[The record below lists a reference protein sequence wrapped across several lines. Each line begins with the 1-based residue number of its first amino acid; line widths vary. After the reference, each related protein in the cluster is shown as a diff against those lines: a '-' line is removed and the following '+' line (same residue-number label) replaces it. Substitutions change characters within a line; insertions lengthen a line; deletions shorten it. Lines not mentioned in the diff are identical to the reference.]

1 MPLFEVQTP
10 EGKKFRVEAP
20 EGATQE
26 DAIRYIQQ
34 QQQPQQQPQR
44 RARSPFDVGATT
56 QKEGTAGFFEAIKG
70 GTKNILSSSQTAAEA
85 PFISGEEAA
94 TRGLE
99 RQEGRTERPGFSL
112 DEITKTYK
120 EDGLFSAA
128 GETLSQIPGA
138 VGEQLPFLGAMFAG
152 AKAGRIAGPYG
163 MLAGSLL
170 APFLVASGS
179 AMERKASEQV
189 KKGDKVDIN
198 ELGAYGTGLAS
209 AALERI
215 GTGLSGLSK
224 IMGINF
230 LKDAG
235 AETAEQIARR
245 GIAATLAKGGVKL
258 VRAEVPTE
266 IGQQALERYYAG
278 LSLTDKEAQ
287 KEYAEAAAGA
297 TILAPLG
304 MAGSAYQR
312 KQATSIVRQK
322 EEAIQKALAR
332 DKQAKEADIKAREEA
347 QKLSVE
353 EAAQERRNLEQIQ
366 KQKKE
371 IVESHLKQ
379 ARESEIPIRTLQ
391 ELIDDLT
398 NLGQTN
404 PKTGLPLRKNRPL
417 SKKELE
423 QKKADFKAALAAP
436 SGFIVPGLREDID
449 PETGQP
455 TFIERELTAAE
466 AMNIPIEEA
475 PARGPIVDGRKPVT
489 KEMFTDKKEG
499 FGIGHTAK
507 VIKETEGLD
516 PLNAEDNVKI
526 RTAIEA
532 HLQKNGVED
541 DAPSSIKLRNYL
553 ENELPTLEQL
563 ENERYA
569 ANFFDPSAGTGNE
582 VLGEPLGRADAA
594 LLNVSEP
601 GPVPE
606 IPDDLRRDYADALDS
621 DLALEERR
629 ALEDKLAE
637 EEIVRQ
643 ELALAQNSAKKEVT
657 KAKSLQNTLNKI
669 GINRDDILDITGE
682 TKPSKAGYGPGFR
695 VGAPSLIDT
704 IEDGRLNEFLPPELR
719 IDYVE
724 GAPPMD
730 ASAAYE
736 YITDLIRSDTRN
748 VKPYELNAQL
758 ALIDVQLGEATG
770 TIVDING
777 ESIPQALIDAYK
789 SRKSDSS
796 NYYQELEKY
805 TGADFKDKTLSDIEN
820 LLEEYVKSQPQDIRY
835 VVFGKVKG
843 TNVETV
849 WQEQVGSRQR
859 AEDIAR
865 NLEQQGKATNTRIQ
879 EYDLKLGPMGIPQS
893 KAQPAAT
900 PKQEQSR
907 EEYLRELNFYLN
919 NRIDG
924 GIYAPYAE
932 SVFQMYERLGM
943 PQTEMSLKGA
953 PKTAQQAAELK
964 KGAQDDVQES
974 RDDTQLAD
982 IESRLAQA
990 EFEVQSYLNQEP
1002 NRKIPSYIAN
1012 RVRALRKEKA
1022 DYLATQESR
1031 ADTEGT
1037 GQVYYRGTSE
1047 KFDDVGG
1054 TGGVIYLSPNRAEA
1068 EQVGGSIVT
1077 PYRLK
1082 VKNTFDINNKA
1093 HLKKVL
1099 AELSN
1104 EKSTFFK
1111 GRSYKNSQREIF
1123 KQALEDNPNLDF
1135 APYEII
1141 EEFAEEIEGAGFDSF
1156 FVQEQTGFATGAKNI
1171 GVFNASLLEPTQES
1185 RADTEGTGQTT
1196 ETVTAELVQEFG
1208 PNVSAAVKK
1217 GTLVIVDNVSQL
1229 PSTVQLSPTANGA
1242 FDKASGVS
1250 YLIANRIQKGRARRV
1265 LLHEI
1270 GEHYGLEGML
1280 GKDYTRTLNRLKTLK
1295 DTDKTIGRIWESVT
1309 RLYPD
1314 LEVGSTPFLQEVMAK
1329 VGEDA
1334 PKNSLFRRV
1343 VGLVKEFLRKLGLVN
1358 VDKLTT
1364 ADLQD
1369 MVLHSLRTSLAQTT
1383 QSAARGTAAVQMS
1396 KEELKTIAGWS
1407 KTRQNM
1413 FFNSPAFDN
1422 ENAWD
1427 NTFGMHFVTMMS
1439 PQQFLDLATPISTK
1453 ELDAKIDRSFN
1464 TEKGKSGLKDKL
1476 LKWDSELSRK
1486 SAAAGLGSQPFLSIR
1501 DSKIVGHEGR
1511 HRARALQRLG
1521 IKQFPVVLTAKG
1533 SIFDT
1538 NNIDLSFDSLEVTP
1552 EVGVGKTTIGRM
1564 VGISKNNRPELEAM
1578 VSPSVNPDMSQ
1589 DIQFSVPDGYEST
1602 GIFAPPSSATSKNL
1616 FEKFVDTFE
1625 SFKNNPTG
1633 SLGDIYVKGR
1643 ITLASSISGV
1653 EEKLGESWQQAIQ
1666 QANNEKVRADVVLN
1680 QALASNVMAT
1690 EAAERGRVD
1699 ILPNGLGKVIDDE
1712 NNINRLLEIR
1722 NEIASSSSPEVAR
1735 HVVQAYLIAR
1745 RYELELKLIED
1756 KKRTSVN
1763 LRERLS
1769 KLKKEAK
1776 SQKGGDLKETE
1787 KIIRRYEKAL
1797 ARAINYVETRYVSPD
1812 QEAAIAPAL
1821 AEVNRHPQLKE
1832 LDSVLEGVNI
1842 NRINMMEK
1850 SGIYSKDQADEY
1862 RAMGAA
1868 YVPLFRDM
1876 NDLEAVHGTAA
1887 KQFFNGFADV
1897 GKEYG
1902 FSGSDKVV
1910 DDVVGNLLRQNFFA
1924 VNAALRN
1931 NANRVTAEALG
1942 RRDKEG
1948 EGEVIYYERIPEGN
1962 EGYTSVPVFIDG
1974 ERFFV
1979 DYGDPDIA
1987 IAIQGAL
1994 PVYTGM
2000 IEAFGKAAK
2009 YFRLGI
2015 TANPVFQAY
2024 QVGNDAIGA
2033 ALYSGVREPF
2043 ALSKR
2048 IVEGFAKDLAGDT
2061 AAIDR
2066 QMRELGIAGGFGN
2079 TAAELQLS
2087 ASRKLGVENSTKVQ
2101 NLLEKADSFASKS
2114 DLAQRRGIFEQT
2126 LIETGGTVQADGSII
2141 GGNEVLAMN
2150 RALNIINWQKR
2161 GASSG
2166 VRILSHTVPF
2176 LNAYLQGMDV
2186 LINAFR
2192 GKGLSGEQAAMA
2204 RQLLFRNL
2212 LNLSILNML
2221 YSLIVSGS
2229 DEYEEQDDRIKFR
2242 NYIIPGTGFKMPVRA
2257 ELSLITKFIPE
2268 QTALAIQQYGKEGAV
2283 DMQKISDATKIAISD
2298 AAFSPNLF
2306 PQLIRGGIEA
2316 TTNYNF
2322 YTDRP
2327 LVGTGLSRL
2336 ATEEQY
2342 TEGTSEFSKF
2352 IAPLMGVSPIKA
2364 DHVLKAYTGTA
2375 GATVLFTIDRV
2386 VNTFADD
2393 KRAAATL
2400 KDFPP
2405 LAPLIQTPQGRDAIN
2420 DFYDLKE
2427 QSDEVA
2433 ATLNRLI
2440 KFRPEKVNEYRKDN
2454 QKMIA
2459 TRKRLNSL
2467 NKSIESLRDTRKQ
2480 ILSSNISADAK
2491 RARIV
2496 QLDKQTNNVARNI
2509 TKLRLASGL

>member
-1 MPLFEVQTP
+1 
-10 EGKKFRVEAP
+10 
-20 EGATQE
+20 
-26 DAIRYIQQ
+26 
-34 QQQPQQQPQR
+34 
-44 RARSPFDVGATT
+44 
-56 QKEGTAGFFEAIKG
+56 
-70 GTKNILSSSQTAAEA
+70 
-85 PFISGEEAA
+85 
-94 TRGLE
+94 
-99 RQEGRTERPGFSL
+99 
-112 DEITKTYK
+112 
-120 EDGLFSAA
+120 
-128 GETLSQIPGA
+128 
-138 VGEQLPFLGAMFAG
+138 
-152 AKAGRIAGPYG
+152 
-163 MLAGSLL
+163 
-170 APFLVASGS
+170 
-179 AMERKASEQV
+179 
-189 KKGDKVDIN
+189 
-198 ELGAYGTGLAS
+198 
-209 AALERI
+209 
-215 GTGLSGLSK
+215 
-224 IMGINF
+224 
-230 LKDAG
+230 
-235 AETAEQIARR
+235 
-245 GIAATLAKGGVKL
+245 
-258 VRAEVPTE
+258 
-266 IGQQALERYYAG
+266 
-278 LSLTDKEAQ
+278 
-287 KEYAEAAAGA
+287 
-297 TILAPLG
+297 
-304 MAGSAYQR
+304 
-312 KQATSIVRQK
+312 
-322 EEAIQKALAR
+322 
-332 DKQAKEADIKAREEA
+332 
-347 QKLSVE
+347 
-353 EAAQERRNLEQIQ
+353 
-366 KQKKE
+366 
-371 IVESHLKQ
+371 
-379 ARESEIPIRTLQ
+379 
-391 ELIDDLT
+391 
-398 NLGQTN
+398 
-404 PKTGLPLRKNRPL
+404 
-417 SKKELE
+417 
-423 QKKADFKAALAAP
+423 
-436 SGFIVPGLREDID
+436 
-449 PETGQP
+449 
-455 TFIERELTAAE
+455 
-466 AMNIPIEEA
+466 
-475 PARGPIVDGRKPVT
+475 
-489 KEMFTDKKEG
+489 
-499 FGIGHTAK
+499 
-507 VIKETEGLD
+507 
-516 PLNAEDNVKI
+516 
-526 RTAIEA
+526 
-532 HLQKNGVED
+532 
-541 DAPSSIKLRNYL
+541 
-553 ENELPTLEQL
+553 
-563 ENERYA
+563 
-569 ANFFDPSAGTGNE
+569 
-582 VLGEPLGRADAA
+582 
-594 LLNVSEP
+594 
-601 GPVPE
+601 
-606 IPDDLRRDYADALDS
+606 
-621 DLALEERR
+621 
-629 ALEDKLAE
+629 
-637 EEIVRQ
+637 
-643 ELALAQNSAKKEVT
+643 
-657 KAKSLQNTLNKI
+657 
-669 GINRDDILDITGE
+669 
-682 TKPSKAGYGPGFR
+682 
-695 VGAPSLIDT
+695 
-704 IEDGRLNEFLPPELR
+704 
-719 IDYVE
+719 
-724 GAPPMD
+724 
-730 ASAAYE
+730 
-736 YITDLIRSDTRN
+736 
-748 VKPYELNAQL
+748 
-758 ALIDVQLGEATG
+758 
-770 TIVDING
+770 
-777 ESIPQALIDAYK
+777 
-789 SRKSDSS
+789 
-796 NYYQELEKY
+796 
-805 TGADFKDKTLSDIEN
+805 
-820 LLEEYVKSQPQDIRY
+820 
-835 VVFGKVKG
+835 
-843 TNVETV
+843 
-849 WQEQVGSRQR
+849 
-859 AEDIAR
+859 
-865 NLEQQGKATNTRIQ
+865 
-879 EYDLKLGPMGIPQS
+879 
-893 KAQPAAT
+893 
-900 PKQEQSR
+900 
-907 EEYLRELNFYLN
+907 
-919 NRIDG
+919 
-924 GIYAPYAE
+924 
-932 SVFQMYERLGM
+932 
-943 PQTEMSLKGA
+943 
-953 PKTAQQAAELK
+953 
-964 KGAQDDVQES
+964 
-974 RDDTQLAD
+974 
-982 IESRLAQA
+982 
-990 EFEVQSYLNQEP
+990 
-1002 NRKIPSYIAN
+1002 
-1012 RVRALRKEKA
+1012 
-1022 DYLATQESR
+1022 
-1031 ADTEGT
+1031 
-1037 GQVYYRGTSE
+1037 
-1047 KFDDVGG
+1047 
-1054 TGGVIYLSPNRAEA
+1054 
-1068 EQVGGSIVT
+1068 
-1077 PYRLK
+1077 
-1082 VKNTFDINNKA
+1082 
-1093 HLKKVL
+1093 
-1099 AELSN
+1099 
-1104 EKSTFFK
+1104 
-1111 GRSYKNSQREIF
+1111 
-1123 KQALEDNPNLDF
+1123 
-1135 APYEII
+1135 
-1141 EEFAEEIEGAGFDSF
+1141 
-1156 FVQEQTGFATGAKNI
+1156 
-1171 GVFNASLLEPTQES
+1171 
-1185 RADTEGTGQTT
+1185 
-1196 ETVTAELVQEFG
+1196 
-1208 PNVSAAVKK
+1208 
-1217 GTLVIVDNVSQL
+1217 
-1229 PSTVQLSPTANGA
+1229 
-1242 FDKASGVS
+1242 
-1250 YLIANRIQKGRARRV
+1250 
-1265 LLHEI
+1265 
-1270 GEHYGLEGML
+1270 
-1280 GKDYTRTLNRLKTLK
+1280 
-1295 DTDKTIGRIWESVT
+1295 
-1309 RLYPD
+1309 
-1314 LEVGSTPFLQEVMAK
+1314 
-1329 VGEDA
+1329 
-1334 PKNSLFRRV
+1334 
-1343 VGLVKEFLRKLGLVN
+1343 
-1358 VDKLTT
+1358 
-1364 ADLQD
+1364 
-1369 MVLHSLRTSLAQTT
+1369 
-1383 QSAARGTAAVQMS
+1383 
-1396 KEELKTIAGWS
+1396 
-1407 KTRQNM
+1407 M

-1439 PQQFLDLATPISTK
+1439 PQQFLDLAAPISTK

-1564 VGISKNNRPELEAM
+1564 VGISKNNKPELEAM

-1787 KIIRRYEKAL
+1787 KTIRRYEKAL

-1876 NDLEAVHGTAA
+1876 NDLEAMHGTAA

-2079 TAAELQLS
+2079 TAAEIQLS

>member
-1 MPLFEVQTP
+1 
-10 EGKKFRVEAP
+10 
-20 EGATQE
+20 
-26 DAIRYIQQ
+26 
-34 QQQPQQQPQR
+34 
-44 RARSPFDVGATT
+44 
-56 QKEGTAGFFEAIKG
+56 
-70 GTKNILSSSQTAAEA
+70 
-85 PFISGEEAA
+85 
-94 TRGLE
+94 
-99 RQEGRTERPGFSL
+99 
-112 DEITKTYK
+112 
-120 EDGLFSAA
+120 
-128 GETLSQIPGA
+128 
-138 VGEQLPFLGAMFAG
+138 
-152 AKAGRIAGPYG
+152 
-163 MLAGSLL
+163 
-170 APFLVASGS
+170 
-179 AMERKASEQV
+179 
-189 KKGDKVDIN
+189 
-198 ELGAYGTGLAS
+198 
-209 AALERI
+209 
-215 GTGLSGLSK
+215 
-224 IMGINF
+224 
-230 LKDAG
+230 
-235 AETAEQIARR
+235 
-245 GIAATLAKGGVKL
+245 
-258 VRAEVPTE
+258 
-266 IGQQALERYYAG
+266 
-278 LSLTDKEAQ
+278 
-287 KEYAEAAAGA
+287 
-297 TILAPLG
+297 
-304 MAGSAYQR
+304 
-312 KQATSIVRQK
+312 
-322 EEAIQKALAR
+322 
-332 DKQAKEADIKAREEA
+332 
-347 QKLSVE
+347 
-353 EAAQERRNLEQIQ
+353 
-366 KQKKE
+366 
-371 IVESHLKQ
+371 
-379 ARESEIPIRTLQ
+379 
-391 ELIDDLT
+391 
-398 NLGQTN
+398 
-404 PKTGLPLRKNRPL
+404 
-417 SKKELE
+417 
-423 QKKADFKAALAAP
+423 
-436 SGFIVPGLREDID
+436 
-449 PETGQP
+449 
-455 TFIERELTAAE
+455 
-466 AMNIPIEEA
+466 MNIPIEEA

-805 TGADFKDKTLSDIEN
+805 TGAYFKDKTLSDIEN

-843 TNVETV
+843 TNEETV

-907 EEYLRELNFYLN
+907 EEYLRDLNFYLN

-932 SVFQMYERLGM
+932 SMFQMYERLGM
-943 PQTEMSLKGA
+943 PQTEMSLKDA

-1396 KEELKTIAGWS
+1396 KEELKTIAGPGEIKEILRRGLTKEQIKENTAETKKVANEFKSIAGWS
-1407 KTRQNM
+1407 KTRQNI

-1439 PQQFLDLATPISTK
+1439 PQQFLDLAAPISTK

-1787 KIIRRYEKAL
+1787 KTIRRYEKAL

-1876 NDLEAVHGTAA
+1876 NDLEAMHGTAA

>member
-1 MPLFEVQTP
+1 
-10 EGKKFRVEAP
+10 
-20 EGATQE
+20 
-26 DAIRYIQQ
+26 
-34 QQQPQQQPQR
+34 
-44 RARSPFDVGATT
+44 
-56 QKEGTAGFFEAIKG
+56 
-70 GTKNILSSSQTAAEA
+70 
-85 PFISGEEAA
+85 
-94 TRGLE
+94 
-99 RQEGRTERPGFSL
+99 
-112 DEITKTYK
+112 
-120 EDGLFSAA
+120 
-128 GETLSQIPGA
+128 
-138 VGEQLPFLGAMFAG
+138 MFAG

-347 QKLSVE
+347 KKLSVE

-379 ARESEIPIRTLQ
+379 ARESGIPIRPLQ

-532 HLQKNGVED
+532 HLKKVED

-758 ALIDVQLGEATG
+758 AFIDAQLGEATG

-805 TGADFKDKTLSDIEN
+805 TGAYFKDKTLSDIEN

-907 EEYLRELNFYLN
+907 EEYLRDLNFYLN

-932 SVFQMYERLGM
+932 SMFQMYERLGM
-943 PQTEMSLKGA
+943 PQTEMSLKDA

-1123 KQALEDNPNLDF
+1123 KQALEDNPNFNF

-1396 KEELKTIAGWS
+1396 KEELKTIAGW
-1407 KTRQNM
+1407 KPERITELIKQLNNNNM
-1413 FFNSPAFDN
+1413 ESNYVNRGTYYVA
-1422 ENAWD
+1422 
-1427 NTFGMHFVTMMS
+1427 TMS
-1439 PQQFLDLATPISTK
+1439 PQQFLDLAAQKFKGTEAESIAS
-1453 ELDAKIDRSFN
+1453 LDRQIAEYFEGNSEAVLKWVNQNKDLYNPYNVPNLTFESPERQNAKI
-1464 TEKGKSGLKDKL
+1464 T
-1476 LKWDSELSRK
+1476 
-1486 SAAAGLGSQPFLSIR
+1486 
-1501 DSKIVGHEGR
+1501 GHEGR

-1521 IKQFPVVLTAKG
+1521 VTQMPVLMIGPRRARAPDNTDTRFPKRVAVP
-1533 SIFDT
+1533 
-1538 NNIDLSFDSLEVTP
+1538 NM
-1552 EVGVGKTTIGRM
+1552 VGKTFVKQDARNDFKENTVIENI
-1564 VGISKNNRPELEAM
+1564 ISIEPENETAIRELIDFN
-1578 VSPSVNPDMSQ
+1578 VNPEVSQ

-1876 NDLEAVHGTAA
+1876 NDLEAMHGTAA